1 MNYHVNIVYLHT
13 ISMKYHFNLSNINSM
28 KKFLLCLMVALM
40 GAAAWQTTEARY
52 VLGDRVAAD
61 EIKGGDTIALW
72 CGTQGNNTD
81 YYLGVDEA
89 GALHNVKPWSTRTSW
104 IVVEGPKDSRG
115 LQTYFLQNLATQMF
129 LGNNHTDPM
138 GAGQS
143 GFGTMK
149 EDIEYALPFSIHLAK
164 DSSEV
169 NEQYGPSWDEIS
181 AVFCFRDDN
190 GHQNFLCNCA
200 YWGIGTVFSW
210 GEYHDT
216 NAWNAYYVHYIHDKQ
231 GDLQALIDEIS
242 EAGVE
247 YEAGDQPGLYPQ
259 DKVDAFNRAL
269 EEALLCSMEDHT
281 DEEYQAAIDNLLAAK
296 EAVENSV
303 NPLTDGYYY
312 IVSAY
317 PDFMNKQGV
326 EKAMTVN
333 SDTQLGWTT
342 LEMKDPKQI
351 FQISPLASGNFM
363 IKNYWNERYIN
374 SAERAAASQ
383 KVKLSST
390 EGYEQIITPIGSLQ
404 WIFYNTF
411 SNYAYHPESHS
422 SGSGQGG
429 DIVSWNDNGI
439 NGMSTWYIR
448 LVPDSI
454 LSQIDEIKAQMERN
468 EVMNELIK
476 EAGNIWD
483 NITHYTVST
492 TGLITNATDDDPD
505 CQVWSNAKDP
515 QQGSYAALID
525 STTNL
530 FHSSW
535 HPSQVEPMTKPHNLQ
550 FDFSKTPTSGFE
562 VRMLQR
568 CDSWGT
574 QDRPVVIS
582 FYASNEEKDALTEEE
597 AWTFIRQ
604 IDITALWGNNT
615 ENYQNWITTPTI
627 DLGKEYNY
635 VRMDVIATQNNRKNS
650 GAQYPFFSLAELQVY
665 PVVLDEELSQYC
677 YTEGMAEVA
686 DNMYAL
692 ANVGTAKVAEGTV
705 TEEDITEMR
714 NAIAAVKA
722 LYADTTYVAQL
733 AAQLEDYVS
742 TAVIG
747 EGIGETTEEA
757 VEALRVA
764 VADAKATGFTTP
776 LVKAEVDAA
785 LAKLEEAKAAFM
797 ATVKMPEPGKW
808 YHILSA
814 SNLET
819 HYNGGDTDDPL
830 PMANSALYADGPNSG
845 DHVRYGLLTE
855 EGLSNYE
862 YDPYSMWQLVE
873 MEDGKFALQNLGTGL
888 YMGEGSKVGASIYTA
903 QEPVAYDVQLLGNAS
918 FGFFLTN
925 EVGNNAA
932 MMACLTGQHVEVGE
946 ALVYGDGAWKFEEI
960 DPDQTELI
968 VIDIFADNLIDVI
981 ALPYNISGISDY
993 NEDVYLYGIKKMT
1006 DNGDGTTTVE
1016 LYLKDELAAGESGI
1030 IILGDPEQESESREL
1045 VIPFPTEVTDKAT
1058 SVNGVHG
1065 MLFSESTPGGTAFSD
1080 GSAFVCRPEPVG
1092 IGANTGAIDATLYTG
1107 EVQGVET
1114 ALTLVIEG
1122 LEWPADDKKPAD
1134 VNGDG
1139 KMNTADVVA
1148 VYSFIENG
1156 EGSGI
1161 TKEAADVNG
1170 DGFVNTADVVAIY
1183 TAIIGSEGAGSRA
1196 FRSNM
1201 TKLMHDSE

>member
-1 MNYHVNIVYLHT
+1 
-13 ISMKYHFNLSNINSM
+13 M
-28 KKFLLCLMVALM
+28 KKLLLCVMVALM
-40 GAAAWQTTEARY
+40 GAAMWQTAQARY
-52 VLGDRVAAD
+52 VLGERVAAD

-81 YYLGVDEA
+81 YYMGVDEA
-89 GALHNVKPWSTRTSW
+89 GALHNVKPWSTRSSW

-129 LGNNHTDPM
+129 LGNNHADPM

-169 NEQYGPSWDEIS
+169 NDQYGPSWDEIS

-216 NAWNAYYVHYIHDKQ
+216 NAWNAYRVFYQHDLQ
-231 GDLQALIDEIS
+231 GDLLALIDEIS
-242 EAGVE
+242 EAGVD

-259 DKVDAFNRAL
+259 DKVDAFNQAL

-281 DEEYQAAIDNLLAAK
+281 DEEYQAAMDKLIAAK

-303 NPLTDGYYY
+303 NPLTEAYYY
-312 IVSAY
+312 IVSAF
-317 PDFMNKQGV
+317 PEFMNKQGK

-333 SDTQLGWTT
+333 SGTQLGWTT
-342 LEMKDPKQI
+342 LDMKDPKQI
-351 FQISPLASGNFM
+351 FRITPLSNGNFY
-363 IKNYWNERYIN
+363 IKNFWNDRYIN
-374 SAERAAASQ
+374 GPERDASSQ

-390 EGYEQIITPIGSLQ
+390 EGYEQIIKPIGSLQ
-404 WIFYNTF
+404 WILYSTF
-411 SNYAYHPESHS
+411 SKITYHPESHS

-429 DIVSWNDNGI
+429 DIVVWSDNAI

-448 LVPDSI
+448 IVPDSI
-454 LSQIDEIKAQMERN
+454 LNNIGEIKAQMERN
-468 EVMNELIK
+468 DMMSELIK

-515 QQGSYAALID
+515 SQGSYAALID
-525 STTNL
+525 STTEI

-535 HPSQVEPMTKPHNLQ
+535 HPAQVEPMTKPHNLQ
-550 FDFSKTPTSGFE
+550 FDFSKTPVSGFE
-562 VRMLQR
+562 MRMLQR

-582 FYASNEEKDALTEEE
+582 FYASNADDRDALTEED
-597 AWTFIRQ
+597 AWNFIRQ
-604 IDITALWGNNT
+604 IDIKDLWGNNT
-615 ENYQNWITTPTI
+615 DDYKNWVTTPTI
-627 DLGKEYNY
+627 DLGQEYKY
-635 VRMDVIATQNNRKNS
+635 VRMDVVATNKNRKNS

-665 PVVLDEELSQYC
+665 PVVLDETLSQYC

-686 DNMYAL
+686 DVMYAM
-692 ANVGTAKVAEGTV
+692 ANEATAKVANGTV
-705 TEEDITEMR
+705 TDADLADMR
-714 NAIAAVKA
+714 DAIAAVKA

-757 VEALRVA
+757 VEALRAA
-764 VADAKATGFTTP
+764 VAEAKATGFTTP
-776 LVKAEVDAA
+776 LIKEEVDAA
-785 LAKLEEAKAAFM
+785 TTKLEDAKAAFL
-797 ATVKMPEPGKW
+797 ATIKLPEPGKW

-814 SNLET
+814 SNLEY
-819 HYNGGDTDDPL
+819 HYNGGSTDDAL
-830 PMANSALYADGPNSG
+830 PMANAALYADGPNTG

-855 EGLSNYE
+855 ELLPNYE
-862 YDPYSMWQLVE
+862 YDPYSMWRLVE
-873 MEDGKFALQNLGTGL
+873 MEDGKYAVQNLGTGL

-903 QEPVAYDVQLLGNAS
+903 QDPVAYDVQLLGNAS

-946 ALVYGDGAWKFEEI
+946 AAVYGDGAWRFEEI
-960 DPDQTELI
+960 DPSQTELI
-968 VIDIFADNLIDVI
+968 VIDIFANNLIDVI
-981 ALPYNISGISDY
+981 ALPYDISGLSDY
-993 NEDVYLYGIKKMT
+993 NEDVYLYSIKKMT

-1030 IILGDPEQESESREL
+1030 IVLGDPEQECESREL
-1045 VIPFPTEVTDKAT
+1045 VIPFPSQVVDRAT
-1058 SVNGVHG
+1058 PVNGIHG
-1065 MLFSESTPGGTAFSD
+1065 MLFSESTPGGTSFSD

-1092 IGANTGAIDATLYTG
+1092 IGANTGAIDAAYYKG
-1107 EVQGVET
+1107 EVKDVET
-1114 ALTLVIEG
+1114 DLTIVIEG
-1122 LEWPADDKKPAD
+1122 LEWPEVSDPAD

-1139 KMNTADVVA
+1139 SKNTADVVA
-1148 VYSFIENG
+1148 VYTYIEK
-1156 EGSGI
+1156 GSASGF

-1170 DGFVNTADVVAIY
+1170 DGAVNTADVVAIY
-1183 TAIIGSEGAGSRA
+1183 TAIIGSDAAGSRA
-1196 FRSNM
+1196 FQARM
-1201 TKLMHDSE
+1201 AKILRASE